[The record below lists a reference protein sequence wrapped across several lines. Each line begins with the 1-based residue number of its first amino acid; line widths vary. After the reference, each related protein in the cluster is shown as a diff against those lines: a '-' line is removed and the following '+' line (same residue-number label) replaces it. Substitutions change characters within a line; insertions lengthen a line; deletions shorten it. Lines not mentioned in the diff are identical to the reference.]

1 MKLPAVDNAPA
12 MQGLYVYD
20 FGDWTAVGCT
30 AAEIAM
36 LLEDK
41 NQNTGTIYR
50 IHRAYPDG
58 RMELKGVSAERWQLE
73 SGMFFYRD
81 DLDAARL
88 DFQGLCLAA
97 DDDAPPCRAFLQLAD
112 RTAAQP
118 FGRYVTALVYPS
130 EFEDDM
136 AAWLVSRNYMG
147 GDRVE
152 GGISHVTDFYA
163 EQKDV
168 LERRQLWSRAS
179 TPARLPGEIRA
190 ERRAG

>member
-1 MKLPAVDNAPA
+1 MKLLAIENGPAL
-12 MQGLYVYD
+12 QGLYVYD

-30 AAEIAM
+30 AAEIAV

-41 NQNTGTIYR
+41 QQSAGTIYR

-73 SGMFFYRD
+73 NGMFFYRN
-81 DLDAARL
+81 DLDGARL
-88 DFQGLCLAA
+88 DFQSLCLAA
-97 DDDAPPCRAFLQLAD
+97 DADPPPCRAFVQLAD
-112 RTAAQP
+112 RTEAQP
-118 FGRYVTALVYPS
+118 FDRYVTALIYPS

-136 AAWLVSRNYMG
+136 AAWLLARNFMG

-152 GGISHVTDFYA
+152 AGISHVTNFYA

-168 LERRQLWSRAS
+168 LDRRQLWSRAS
-179 TPARLPGEIRA
+179 SPARLPREILA
-190 ERRAG
+190 DRRVG